1 MHTNAAKKVQEC
13 SNLFHTFQEKP
24 KCVEK
29 SKAWHIKFSDAPAEL
44 SGYKYDAG
52 NLVLGPTAAGAPNKV
67 DIEKSGRELDRKVS
81 AKMFTQPAMNKWGI
95 FHGDRD
101 AQVANQFKS
110 SISQILKQV
119 SFDFAEPAVY
129 AVKPGMKSDAW
140 IKELQQ
146 QLNDGIQMV
155 VLLLPGAKG
164 KTGIYDDVKRFLLS
178 EYPIPSQVVLA

>member
-1 MHTNAAKKVQEC
+1 
-13 SNLFHTFQEKP
+13 
-24 KCVEK
+24 
-29 SKAWHIKFSDAPAEL
+29 
-44 SGYKYDAG
+44 
-52 NLVLGPTAAGAPNKV
+52 LGPTAAGAPNKV
-67 DIEKSGRELDRKVS
+67 DIEKSGRELDRRVS

-140 IKELQQ
+140 IKELKK

>member
-1 MHTNAAKKVQEC
+1 M
-13 SNLFHTFQEKP
+13 
-24 KCVEK
+24 
-29 SKAWHIKFSDAPAEL
+29 
-44 SGYKYDAG
+44 
-52 NLVLGPTAAGAPNKV
+52 GPTAAGAPNKV
-67 DIEKSGRELDRKVS
+67 DIEKSGRELDRRVS

-140 IKELQQ
+140 IKELKKHHHMNYVALCPLHAAMFQPMD
-146 QLNDGIQMV
+146 LEMMDLIG
-155 VLLLPGAKG
+155 
-164 KTGIYDDVKRFLLS
+164 YFLKN
-178 EYPIPSQVVLA
+178 